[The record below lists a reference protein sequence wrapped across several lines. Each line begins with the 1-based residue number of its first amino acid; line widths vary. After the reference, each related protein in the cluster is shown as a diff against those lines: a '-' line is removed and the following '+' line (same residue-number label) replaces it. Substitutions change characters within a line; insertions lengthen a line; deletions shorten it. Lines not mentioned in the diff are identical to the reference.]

1 MDSNSNYRPD
11 TGRPSDRDLPLLGQP
26 DPSRACSQVTVNT
39 SITIDN
45 DEAHSAGA
53 QLAAPHWPRERS
65 NSASEQ
71 SSSRKEK
78 PYGAY
83 LCPAETSKHVGGGGG
98 GGGRK
103 RSLSSQMDSPLRSSC
118 RSLGLAEHRQV
129 KHSPSSRSRSRCGSE
144 FYMGSSVTFCNILG
158 ASELGMTHNQ
168 ESAALRRSCSITLV
182 YPTENLLDPTMDDRP
197 EEWPRS
203 FQGASSSR
211 PSYQYP
217 TSLLLSPP
225 TITFDRVT
233 AASPMTPTFQRYNNT
248 SSFGGNSRFGSAYQL
263 QAQQSKSVMVTPRG
277 SFLAINQSP
286 LEFRESML
294 SINYPNYC
302 GE

>member
-1 MDSNSNYRPD
+1 MDSNSNYQLG
-11 TGRPSDRDLPLLGQP
+11 GRPTDGRDLPLSRQP
-26 DPSRACSQVTVNT
+26 DPLRCSQITVNT

-45 DEAHSAGA
+45 GEEANPGGGA
-53 QLAAPHWPRERS
+53 QLAAPPAHWSRERS

-71 SSSRKEK
+71 SSRKDK
-78 PYGAY
+78 PYGSL
-83 LCPAETSKHVGGGGG
+83 LCPGQTSKHGGDG

-158 ASELGMTHNQ
+158 ASEFGMAPGHDQ

-182 YPTENLLDPTMDDRP
+182 YPTENLLDPIDDRP
-197 EEWPRS
+197 QDWSRS
-203 FQGASSSR
+203 FQGASSTR

-233 AASPMTPTFQRYNNT
+233 AASPMTPTFQRYSNTKLGNN
-248 SSFGGNSRFGSAYQL
+248 GRFGSAYQL
-263 QAQQSKSVMVTPRG
+263 QAQSKAVMVTPRG

-302 GE
+302 G